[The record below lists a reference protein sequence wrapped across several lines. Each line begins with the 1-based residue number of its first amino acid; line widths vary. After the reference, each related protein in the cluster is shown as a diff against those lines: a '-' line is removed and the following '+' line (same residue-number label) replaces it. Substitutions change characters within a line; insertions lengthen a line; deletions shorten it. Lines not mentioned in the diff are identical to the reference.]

1 MVVESTATICEKIC
15 STIAKVISWAVL
27 TMALTTFVVVV
38 FRYGFNLGWV
48 ALQESIQYQH
58 AFVFMLF
65 AAHALGQD
73 EHVRVDIF
81 YRHWTEKRQALV
93 NLFGTVF
100 FLFPVCLTILLFS
113 WGYVMESWR
122 LLEGSKEAGGL
133 PLVFVMKSLI
143 PAFSLLMML
152 QGVAIILRAI
162 LAIQNKEGA
171 PV

>member
-1 MVVESTATICEKIC
+1 
-15 STIAKVISWAVL
+15 
-27 TMALTTFVVVV
+27 MALTTFVVVV
-38 FRYGFNLGWV
+38 LRYGFNLGWV

-81 YRHWTEKRQALV
+81 YRHWSGKQQAWV
-93 NLFGTVF
+93 NIFGTIA
-100 FLFPVCLTILLFS
+100 FLFPVCMSIVFYS
-113 WGYVMESWR
+113 WSYVLESWR

-143 PAFSLLMML
+143 PAFAVLMML
-152 QGVAIILRAI
+152 QGIAIVLRAMQS
-162 LAIQNKEGA
+162 LLNTTERAT
-171 PV
+171 